1 MKIRTTLIT
10 LLPLV
15 LVFGSCAS
23 KPTSRVVQQAPSTPA
38 QSEVPS
44 AAAQADPSPAS
55 VPPTADISTSEKM
68 EAVEEPLSES
78 APAVEQADVPALMEE
93 ALALCQEAQ
102 ASWEQGDFDRAM
114 TVLDDAYAL
123 LLKMDPPPDS
133 ALGDEKNDLRLNIAK
148 RIQMLH
154 AARYFPGRENNK
166 TIPLVENRY
175 VLAEI
180 ECFKNRERKYFEES
194 YMRSGLY
201 RDMIQEEM
209 KKAGLPDDLSW
220 LPIIESGFKIRAL
233 SRARALGLWQFIA
246 STGSLYDL
254 KRDRWVDERM
264 DPLKS
269 TRAAIRYLSELHAM
283 FGDWTTA
290 LAAYNC
296 GEYRVQRVINA
307 QRMNYLD
314 NFWDLFPMLPYE
326 TARFVPRFIAALSII
341 ENPDKYGFKLP
352 RPYPP
357 LKFETMTVEK
367 PVKLS
372 SLSTALGLD
381 ASELAFLNPELRYDA
396 TPNYAYELRIP
407 AGLRDKMREIFVN
420 LPRWIPPEAT
430 TILYVV
436 RRGDTLSSIARRH
449 RTSVAALKR
458 LNNIRGT
465 LIRPGQRLKVPGRG
479 TSFNASFDD

>member
-1 MKIRTTLIT
+1 MRKQTIAPILLTLA
-10 LLPLV
+10 LV
-15 LVFGSCAS
+15 LWSCAP
-23 KPTSRVVQQAPSTPA
+23 KPAPQTAPPASTTAAQPGTRAAQPRPDTPTPA
-38 QSEVPS
+38 KQPETPV
-44 AAAQADPSPAS
+44 
-55 VPPTADISTSEKM
+55 
-68 EAVEEPLSES
+68 PLSEKR
-78 APAVEQADVPALMEE
+78 AAVEPPLPEAAGTAENLDAAALMEE
-93 ALALCQEAQ
+93 ALALCEEAQ
-102 ASWEQGDFDRAM
+102 AAWEQGDLDRA
-114 TVLDDAYAL
+114 VAALDEAYAL
-123 LLKMDPPPDS
+123 LLRMTPPPES
-133 ALGDEKNDLRLNIAK
+133 PLCDEKNDLRLNIAK
-148 RIQMLH
+148 RIQTLH
-154 AARYFPGRENNK
+154 AARLRPGRENNK

-180 ECFKNRERKYFEES
+180 ESFKNRERKFFEES

-201 RDMIQEEM
+201 RDMILEEM
-209 KKAGLPDDLSW
+209 RKAGLPEDLGW
-220 LPIIESGFKIRAL
+220 LPLIESGFKIRAL

-264 DPLKS
+264 DPVKS
-269 TRAAIRYLSELHAM
+269 TRAAIRYLSDLHTM

-307 QRMNYLD
+307 QRINYLD
-314 NFWDLFPMLPYE
+314 NFWDLFAMLPYE
-326 TARFVPRFIAALSII
+326 TARFVPRFIAAVSII
-341 ENPDKYGFKLP
+341 KDPAKYGFNLP

-357 LKFETMTVEK
+357 LKFETLSVGQ

-381 ASELAFLNPELRYDA
+381 PSELAFLNPDLRYDA
-396 TPNYAYELRIP
+396 TPEYAYELRVP
-407 AGLRDKMREIFVN
+407 PGSAEKTREALLG

-430 TILYVV
+430 TSLYIV
-436 RRGDTLSSIARRH
+436 RRGDTLSSIARKH

-465 LIRPGQRLKVPGRG
+465 LIHPGQRLKVPARG
-479 TSFNASFDD
+479 GSSFVGAED